1 MENQVRTPPE
11 APNPVIGVGG
21 LGTMGLGIVQVFLM
35 AGFPVVATDAYG
47 PVLTTAPMRLAANL
61 DARIQTGKLTHEARN
76 SVLRRLRLVDSPF
89 EMAQATIVIEAIAED
104 LTAKQRLFA
113 DLEAVL
119 PRDTVLATNTSSLSV
134 AAVAQGLARP
144 AQVVGL
150 HFFNPAPA
158 MKLVELVGHA
168 GSRMSALTL
177 ARQVAE
183 TAGKTVIAV
192 PDRPGFIVNRCA
204 RPYYG
209 EALAMLEDGIPAA
222 DIDAAMVAHGYK
234 IGPFGL
240 IDLIGADINLA
251 ATEGLFAAMGG
262 HPRYHVFKALKT
274 QVARGD
280 LGRKTGRG
288 FVYPA
293 KGAATPANAA
303 EIALRIEA
311 GLINEAASLL
321 AEGGIT
327 RGAIDTAMTLGM
339 NFPRGPFEALQAH
352 GLPRILEVL
361 ADLAARAPVHLRGR
375 YAPAAALTATQ

>member
-1 MENQVRTPPE
+1 MKNPVRTPPKT
-11 APNPVIGVGG
+11 PNPVIGVVG

-35 AGFPVVATDAYG
+35 AGFRVVATDAYA

-61 DARIQTGKLTHEARN
+61 DARIQAGKLTSVARN
-76 SVLRRLRLVDSPF
+76 SILRRLRLVVSPI
-89 EMAQATIVIEAIAED
+89 EMARASIVIEAIAED
-104 LTAKQRLFA
+104 LQAKHRLFA

-119 PRDTVLATNTSSLSV
+119 PPNTVLATNTSSLSV

-168 GSRMSALTL
+168 GSRASALAL
-177 ARQVAE
+177 ARQITE
-183 TAGKTVIAV
+183 TAGKTVIAA

-204 RPYYG
+204 RPFYG
-209 EALAMLEDGIPAA
+209 EALAMLEDGSAAA

-251 ATEGLFAAMGG
+251 ATEGLFAAMGN
-262 HPRYHVFKALKT
+262 HPRYHVFKALRA

-293 KGAATPANAA
+293 KGVAAPANAA
-303 EIALRIEA
+303 EIALRIDA
-311 GLINEAASLL
+311 VLINEAASLL
-321 AEGGIT
+321 AEGGSSSA
-327 RGAIDTAMTLGM
+327 AIDTAMTLGM
-339 NFPRGPFEALQAH
+339 NFPRGPFEALQAY
-352 GLPRILEVL
+352 GLPRILNVL
-361 ADLAARAPVHLRGR
+361 ADLAARAPAHLLGR
-375 YAPAAALTATQ
+375 YAPSAALTEMV

>member
-1 MENQVRTPPE
+1 MENPVRTSPKT
-11 APNPVIGVGG
+11 PNPVIGVVG

-35 AGFPVVATDAYG
+35 AGFRVVATDAYA

-61 DARIQTGKLTHEARN
+61 DARIQAGKLTSVARN
-76 SVLRRLRLVDSPF
+76 SILRRLRLVVSPI
-89 EMAQATIVIEAIAED
+89 EMARASIVIEAIAED
-104 LTAKQRLFA
+104 LQAKHRLFA

-119 PRDTVLATNTSSLSV
+119 PPNTVLATNTSSLSV

-144 AQVVGL
+144 SQVVGL

-168 GSRMSALTL
+168 GSRASALAL
-177 ARQVAE
+177 ARQITE
-183 TAGKTVIAV
+183 TAGKTVIAA

-204 RPYYG
+204 RPFYG
-209 EALAMLEDGIPAA
+209 EALAMLEDGSAAA

-251 ATEGLFAAMGG
+251 ATEGLFAAMGN
-262 HPRYHVFKALKT
+262 HPRYHVFKALRA

-293 KGAATPANAA
+293 KGVAAPANAA
-303 EIALRIEA
+303 EIALRIDA
-311 GLINEAASLL
+311 VLINEAASLL
-321 AEGGIT
+321 AEGGSSSA
-327 RGAIDTAMTLGM
+327 AIDTAMTLGM
-339 NFPRGPFEALQAH
+339 NFPRGPFEALQAY
-352 GLPRILEVL
+352 GLPRILNVL
-361 ADLAARAPVHLRGR
+361 ADLAARAPAHLLGR
-375 YAPAAALTATQ
+375 YAPSAALTEMV

>member
-11 APNPVIGVGG
+11 APNPVIGVVG

-35 AGFPVVATDAYG
+35 AGFRVVATDAYG

-61 DARIQTGKLTHEARN
+61 DARIQAGKLTHEARN
-76 SVLRRLRLVDSPF
+76 SVLRRLRLVDTPI

-104 LTAKQRLFA
+104 LKAKQRLFA

-119 PRDTVLATNTSSLSV
+119 PQETVLATNTSSLSV

-168 GSRMSALTL
+168 GSRTSALAL

-183 TAGKTVIAV
+183 TAGKTVIAA

-262 HPRYHVFKALKT
+262 HPRYHVFKALRA

-293 KGAATPANAA
+293 EGKSAPANAA

-321 AEGGIT
+321 AEGGST
-327 RGAIDTAMTLGM
+327 RAAIDTAMTLGM

-352 GLPRILEVL
+352 GLPRILDVL
-361 ADLAARAPVHLRGR
+361 ADLAARAPVQLRGR
-375 YAPAAALTATQ
+375 YAPAAALTETQ